1 MILRRVLS
9 GAAAAGAAA
18 AAAAVVVIGLA
29 YALYALAKT
38 WLPPAGAA
46 AVTAAAFALVLGIGA
61 AVMASGAK
69 GKGKAG
75 GRAVKKLKHP
85 HDEPRTLMERALD
98 TARERPVVAAAGAL
112 AAGLLALRNPAL
124 VATVIGLI
132 NQPPRPRR
140 D

>member
-1 MILRRVLS
+1 MS

-18 AAAAVVVIGLA
+18 AGGAVITVALA
-29 YALYALAKT
+29 YALYAFAKI
-38 WLPPAGAA
+38 WLVPAASA
-46 AVTAAAFALVLGIGA
+46 AVVALVFAAAFGIGA
-61 AVMASGAK
+61 AVMAGRAR
-69 GKGKAG
+69 GGHGKAG
-75 GRAVKKLKHP
+75 GKTAKHLKHA
-85 HDEPRTLMERALD
+85 HEEPRTLLERAMD

>member
-1 MILRRVLS
+1 MILKRVLS

-18 AAAAVVVIGLA
+18 AAAAVVVVALA
-29 YALYALAKT
+29 YAIYALAKM
-38 WLPPAGAA
+38 WLVPAGAA
-46 AVTAAAFALVLGIGA
+46 AVTAAVFAAAMGIGA

-69 GKGKAG
+69 GKGG
-75 GRAVKKLKHP
+75 GKAVKKLKHP
-85 HDEPRTLMERALD
+85 QDEPRTLLERALD

>member
-1 MILRRVLS
+1 MILQKVMS

-18 AAAAVVVIGLA
+18 AAAAVVVVAVAFAI
-29 YALYALAKT
+29 YAFAKDYVGA
-38 WLPPAGAA
+38 PGAA
-46 AVTAAAFALVLGIGA
+46 AITAAVFAVVLAIGM
-61 AVMASGAK
+61 AVMAGRAK
-69 GKGKAG
+69 GGDRSKTGK
-75 GRAVKKLKHP
+75 RLRHP
-85 HDEPRTLMERALD
+85 EDAPRSLLERALD
-98 TARERPVVAAAGAL
+98 TAKERPFVAAAGAV

>member
-1 MILRRVLS
+1 VILQRVMS

-18 AAAAVVVIGLA
+18 AGGAVITVALA
-29 YALYALAKT
+29 YALYAFAKI
-38 WLPPAGAA
+38 WLVPAASA
-46 AVTAAAFALVLGIGA
+46 AVVALVFAAVFGIGA
-61 AVMASGAK
+61 AVMA
-69 GKGKAG
+69 GKARGGKAG
-75 GRAVKKLKHP
+75 GKTAKHLKNAHE
-85 HDEPRTLMERALD
+85 EPRTLLERAMD